1 MTKGLFITGT
11 DTGVG
16 KTWVTVAFMRHF
28 KNQGHTVI
36 GMKPVASGCLEID
49 GKLRNEDA
57 LLLQQNASIP
67 VQYEWVN
74 PYAYRMPASPH
85 LAGAE
90 HPPVLD
96 DIRSIFQTLQQNA
109 DIVLVEGVGGWRVPL
124 NADSDVSDLA
134 RVLGLPVVI
143 VVAIRLGCINH
154 ARLTYESIVRSGQ
167 ACAGW
172 IAVCSDNNMLLR
184 EENIATIQAM
194 IDAPLL
200 GVIPFM
206 PEPDFDELSSVFV
219 KTL

>member
-16 KTWVTVAFMRHF
+16 KTWATVALMRHF

-67 VQYEWVN
+67 VQYEWIN
-74 PYAYRMPASPH
+74 PYAYRMPVSPH

-134 RVLGLPVVI
+134 RVLGLPVVM
-143 VVAIRLGCINH
+143 VVAIRLGCINY
-154 ARLTYESIVRSGQ
+154 ARLTYESIVQSGQ

-172 IAVCSDNNMLLR
+172 IAVCSDPEMLML
-184 EENIATIQAM
+184 EENVVSIQAM

-200 GVIPFM
+200 GVFPFM
-206 PEPDFDELSSVFV
+206 PEPDFDDLSAAFV